1 MLAYLVRRVLW
12 GLPVLILISLITFL
26 LMHAVPGGPFDRE
39 KKLPP
44 QVLEN
49 LNRKYHLDEPLWK
62 QYLRYMWGVLRFDFG
77 PTYSSTT
84 RTVNDIFREQ
94 FPVSAHLGL
103 MAVALA
109 VGVGIPLGVIAALK
123 QNSIADYTSMVF
135 AVLGVSIPSLALGPF
150 LMWLFAIKLK
160 VLPAATWQG
169 PIYWI
174 LPTFTLGTHYI
185 AYIARLTRASMLEVW
200 REDYIRTARAK
211 GLGEG
216 LIVLRHAL
224 RNGLIPVVTVL
235 GPIFAA
241 VVTGTLIVEQIFG
254 IPGLGK
260 FYVQSIGNRDYPVI
274 MGTTLLYG
282 FVIVVA
288 NILVDIS
295 YAYLDPRIR
304 LK

>member
-12 GLPVLILISLITFL
+12 GIPVLILISLITFL

-44 QVLEN
+44 QILEN
-49 LNRKYHLDEPLWK
+49 LSRKYHLDEPLWK

-103 MAVALA
+103 MAMALA

-123 QNSIADYTSMVF
+123 QNTIADYTSMVF

-174 LPTFTLGTHYI
+174 LPTVTLGTHYI

-241 VVTGTLIVEQIFG
+241 VVTGTLVVEQIFG

-282 FVIVVA
+282 FIIVVA